1 MSKSIKDIINTY
13 KTRQDDSAISEIKE
27 AAESTVIEITTP
39 PQVKEMVVIEE
50 KPAVAATPKSPKIK
64 KEKVEKKATDLR
76 STITD
81 ETTTENAQSQRLS
94 LSDIFFSSLD
104 GQEFSYEQRRIAY
117 IETELY
123 EIFMSLKRKKNLK
136 NISVLINAI
145 LNDFIDNNKDDIKR
159 ILTNTRL

>member
-13 KTRQDDSAISEIKE
+13 KTRQEDSAISEINE
-27 AAESTVIEITTP
+27 AAESTIIETTTP
-39 PQVKEMVVIEE
+39 LPVKEIAAVGEE
-50 KPAVAATPKSPKIK
+50 LAVAAKPKLPKIK
-64 KEKVEKKATDLR
+64 KDKAEKKATDLR
-76 STITD
+76 STTTD
-81 ETTTENAQSQRLS
+81 ETTTENAQFQGLN
-94 LSDIFFSSLD
+94 LSDTFFSSLD

-145 LNDFIDNNKDDIKR
+145 LNDFVDNNKDDIKR